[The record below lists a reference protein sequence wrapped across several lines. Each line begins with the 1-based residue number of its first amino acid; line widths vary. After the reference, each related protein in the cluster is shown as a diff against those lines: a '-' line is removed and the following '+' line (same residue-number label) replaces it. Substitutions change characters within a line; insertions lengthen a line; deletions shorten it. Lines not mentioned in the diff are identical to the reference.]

1 MFNNGSLAFVDLEMK
16 AAGIVNYATDL
27 ENPNFAEVARAIGL
41 RGVRVERPS
50 ELDGALT
57 DAFAHDGPAVID
69 IVTAGQELSMPPK
82 LTLEQIK
89 GFTLYATRT
98 ILSGR
103 GDEIVELAKTNLRD
117 LDGVRL

>member
-1 MFNNGSLAFVDLEMK
+1 MK

-27 ENPNFAEVARAIGL
+27 DNPNFADVARAIGL
-41 RGVRVERPS
+41 HGVRVEHPN
-50 ELDGALT
+50 ELDGALR

-69 IVTAGQELSMPPK
+69 IVTARQELSMPTK
-82 LTLEQIK
+82 LTFEQIK

-103 GDEIVELAKTNLRD
+103 ADEIVELAKTNLRD
-117 LDGVRL
+117 LRRE